1 MCLYNY
7 YCFSLISVVILF
19 TQLGSVSSSSARISP
34 SNGSPIVDR
43 SNIIFSNNIKLSQS
57 HITSSS
63 YDNTTQHF
71 DNIDTTK
78 TINDAEE
85 TLMHSTS
92 FVAECNMPTPIGNFR
107 MRSYIY
113 VHHLECIWNLS

>member
-1 MCLYNY
+1 V
-7 YCFSLISVVILF
+7 FHRP
-19 TQLGSVSSSSARISP
+19 QLEFARQMP
-34 SNGSPIVDR
+34 Y
-43 SNIIFSNNIKLSQS
+43 
-57 HITSSS
+57 H
-63 YDNTTQHF
+63 DNTIQHF
-71 DNIDTTK
+71 DNINTTK

-113 VHHLECIWNLS
+113 SSPRVCLEPIVMIYGNVPSAHNYDNDNAMYEIEKMSSSEFMINAKCLALLDVIVKTN